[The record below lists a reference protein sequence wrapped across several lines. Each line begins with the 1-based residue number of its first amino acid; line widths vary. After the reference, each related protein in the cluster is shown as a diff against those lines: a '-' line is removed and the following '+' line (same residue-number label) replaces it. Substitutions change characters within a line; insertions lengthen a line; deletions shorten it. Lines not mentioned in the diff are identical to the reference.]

1 MKKIILITFF
11 VLLAAVSLFVS
22 CYSDIDF
29 IPTEVPK
36 DTPTNPSNPSN
47 PSNPNPPKP
56 AEPVEPEYSENT
68 YYIFSKNGDNK
79 RPFTIT
85 IMGLP
90 ENVSTAEI
98 TLIPKEGS
106 STSKTIPSK
115 EIQFKKA
122 IPSGSSFYTIE
133 SDSNDI
139 ELGTYSIK
147 VTLDGNSDVPS
158 FEAFTNIKNKIS
170 GTENYEELDEP
181 EYVFELSKT
190 MQVAYKEN
198 FEVVNDYSV
207 LIGNAPYAN
216 QVTITPIT
224 NDQFNN
230 KSTEISKS
238 SLNPLIKDSN
248 NTNSITLKINPET
261 GKLDMDSLT
270 INKLKLDEDHQYL
283 KFEYD
288 KYYPDVYIDVS
299 MPVMHVE
306 AVDNDSKWDS
316 EHTYNVNIYN
326 LKPSRPVSLKLL
338 KNDLDSEAYSYDNK
352 IARIDNETKIT
363 SNIGTVSFIVTL
375 DEVYF
380 ENFAEGKSGVQNFYF
395 DLSYD
400 NPETGDKKPE
410 TELISIKFIEPTPQV
425 LSDDSHKKEFNFIIF
440 NAPKGFDKVRIS
452 AYKLK
457 INESLGNIK
466 SAIEDKTRKTQFV
479 FESDI
484 DKEFD
489 ELPYTQ
495 IADNFTSTYPDLHQ
509 SMDGT
514 LDWGRYVFRYEYYS
528 SKNGEYVYRG
538 TQYSSLVTIKELKS
552 FDVEISQ
559 FSFPDKVGKGWLA
572 DGSLTINVNNAL
584 TNNMNAVEMMMR
596 AKPYALSS
604 TESSNLIS
612 IALRKIT
619 KETGDGVELRIEYY
633 FAHDSIGVNK
643 TVTDTLIYDSKTG
656 IAVGTNEELNAKYN
670 PETDTFTFKLPCNQF
685 GKFTFNITARY
696 SGSNEAL
703 VFDREVGIVSNEYN
717 IAVLEGTNVPTVF
730 AEFFLMDPNYQ
741 NIPTIIT
748 LENGDTYDWDYL
760 STFDIDDRDAFT
772 NFIMKNPKTNMYD
785 FSRDDWSV
793 KNKNRLEM
801 DRVRLMSDYV
811 KDLIDLSKKTYEK
824 SNIET
829 KFNFFFSDIS
839 PELALGIV
847 YANGFDNNINQN
859 FSDYEIHYLSNGSD
873 TSQYIKRVYEPV
885 GNNVASSENALS
897 AMDADWEEFVTLA
910 KGVGEY
916 ANNSNYSEEDY
927 WNKYSELVTLLNNKD
942 KSLWNTLGFSSQRDT
957 YNPQNDS
964 NYPCLSLHMLSA
976 FKEENIYWHVGRED
990 LLTKEIQ
997 NNLNKSFNNRFLV
1010 SANVVEGFN
1019 IKKYKSLISDYEALD
1034 TFLKIFG
1041 LDYSKIISPLIGG
1054 NGGNEFARIPVLFVG
1069 KEKDYGFPDT
1079 NEKAYLK
1086 EYLQIAQIL
1095 YPYVNTDNKDLPS
1108 YCHYYVG
1115 DYSDFTENYNKEPE
1129 TALLAELNT
1138 YKGSNWTLL
1147 DSKIQPGV
1155 YAGILIYQLYD
1166 PETKELLRPSSETP
1180 ELKLIGYQE
1189 QIFRLIGE
1197 SNENANVDCS
1207 FVSTYDQINDYFNLT
1222 LKGRLRYLA
1231 TDFDGKLFS
1240 VIMPYGYKIEES
1252 KNNKVINSDLNNV
1265 TSININKKLDI
1276 NGDEINSKDIYFSAY
1291 FISNVDDN
1299 GAITQNK
1306 FTEKSYERNET
1317 FKKDDISTHLKMFGE
1332 IENDFANPN
1341 EFNRIEF
1348 KSNAN
1353 HVIDQNDSSSIV
1365 FYNRVLKSN
1374 SGNDAAGYS
1383 DIKFE
1388 YDFGTTPSTNLG
1400 SKLLYSSIS
1409 KTLSSSMVAFLER
1422 DLDYIQYGDE
1432 QLKVS
1437 PYGAASGENEK
1448 PKPSNYPSYLFHKFR
1463 AIQAKGKFQRDN
1475 NLLVQGIGIDKNNP
1489 VIYLASTGGTGE
1501 ADYNIFST
1509 GRITDGRLLI
1519 IDFTGAS
1526 YFYTDQGSSRCPT
1539 YYEDRYIDGFD
1550 PTNFK
1555 SGELYKGNHVRL
1567 FGCINDNKTQIN
1579 PGEFLMY
1586 EKSVQCKW
1594 GFDGFIEKK
1603 EIYFNNDSTLTYDG
1617 TDGTKDLYNVK
1628 GQKLDSNTKREYGQY
1643 RHQYNIMRD
1652 GGVQL
1657 WYYDMNNNGIY
1668 DISDKVL
1675 NEVYKI
1681 TPSSENYGNM
1691 FIDFYEVPKND
1702 KSDHNS
1708 ISFDIGVS
1716 RNKGN
1721 IASLEVRSVFNTE
1734 VKNPID
1740 INHDETKEIT
1750 VPGGEY
1756 YSDKYKVSDGRTP
1769 NILLFDKSN
1778 THPKEDND
1786 IYIDVKKDSHTQ
1798 VSGETVD
1805 RSTDV
1810 GSPTQLNNLRI
1821 ISEDKQQ
1828 EAIALTEAKNY
1839 GEFFTEFKGVDLY
1852 QIANNLQNLN
1862 KDKILSSDWV
1872 KQSKEAMVDNS
1883 EANISTKSNIHIYY
1897 EEAMEESEISSQSF
1911 VSNMVSGGFTFLD
1924 PDENRITFKSSDGN
1938 NINYSDRYYLTI
1950 SGLSGEKSTN
1960 EAVVE
1965 IVDGLVSIKTLFK

>member
-56 AEPVEPEYSENT
+56 AEPVEPEYSDNT
-68 YYIFSKNGDNK
+68 YFIFSKNGDNK

-106 STSKTIPSK
+106 STSKTILSK

-133 SDSNDI
+133 SDSDDI

-170 GTENYEELDEP
+170 GTTGYIELQEP
-181 EYVFELSKT
+181 EYIFELGKT
-190 MQVAYKEN
+190 MQVAYKEDIDN
-198 FEVVNDYSV
+198 NDYSV

-216 QVTITPIT
+216 KVTVTPIT
-224 NDQFNN
+224 QEEFENN
-230 KSTEISKS
+230 SIKISKS
-238 SLNPLIKDSN
+238 SLNSLIKNSN
-248 NTNSITLKINPET
+248 DLSPIDFEIDPQT
-261 GKLDMDSLT
+261 GKIDMDSSYLK
-270 INKLKLDEDHQYL
+270 KLKLDENHQFL
-283 KFEYD
+283 KFHYD

-299 MPVMHVE
+299 KPVMHVE
-306 AVDNDSKWDS
+306 AIENESKWNS
-316 EHTYNVNIYN
+316 EHVYGVNVYN
-326 LKPSRPVSLKLL
+326 LKPNESVKLKLL
-338 KNDLDSEAYSYDNK
+338 KGDSGSNSYDYDNK
-352 IARIDNETKIT
+352 IATIDNETKTT
-363 SNIGTVSFIVTL
+363 SEIGTVSFTVTL

-380 ENFAEGKSGVQNFYF
+380 ENFAEGKSGIQNFYF
-395 DLSYD
+395 DLDYV
-400 NPETGDKKPE
+400 NPNAEDKKPDN
-410 TELISIKFIEPTPQV
+410 ELISIKFIEPTPQV
-425 LSDDSHKKEFNFIIF
+425 LSDDSHKKEFNYIIF
-440 NAPKGFDKVRIS
+440 NAPKGFEKVKIS
-452 AYKLK
+452 AYKLN

-466 SAIEDKTRKTQFV
+466 DIIEKGSRNPQFV

-484 DKEFD
+484 DKEYD
-489 ELPYTQ
+489 DMPYTQ
-495 IADNFTSTYPDLHQ
+495 ITDSFTSTYPNLNQHL
-509 SMDGT
+509 SGN

-528 SKNGEYVYRG
+528 SKLEGYVYRG
-538 TQYSSLVTIKELKS
+538 TQYSSLVTIKELKP

-559 FSFPDKVGKGWLA
+559 FSFPDKVGKGWSA

-584 TNNMNAVEMMMR
+584 TNNMNSVEMMMR
-596 AKPYALSS
+596 VKPFALSS
-604 TESSNLIS
+604 TESSNLIN

-619 KETGDGVELRIEYY
+619 KETGDGVELKIEYY
-633 FAHDSIGVNK
+633 FAHDSVGVNK
-643 TVTDTLIYDSKTG
+643 TVTDTLVYDPSEG
-656 IAVGTNEELNAKYN
+656 IAKGTKDELNAKYN
-670 PETDTFTFKLPCNQF
+670 LETDTFTFKLPNNQF
-685 GKFTFNITARY
+685 GKFIFNITARY

-717 IAVLEGTNVPTVF
+717 IAVLEGTNAPTVF

-760 STFDIDDRDAFT
+760 STFDIDDREAFT

-785 FSRDDWSV
+785 FSRDDWSD
-793 KNKNRLEM
+793 KDKNRLEIN
-801 DRVRLMSDYV
+801 RVRLMSDYV

-847 YANGFDNNINQN
+847 FANGFENINNQSI
-859 FSDYEIHYLSNGSD
+859 SDYEIHYLSNGSD
-873 TSQYIKRVYEPV
+873 TSQYIKRVYEPI
-885 GNNVASSENALS
+885 GNGVTTSQDALS
-897 AMDADWEEFVTLA
+897 AMNADWNKYIQLA

-927 WNKYSELVTLLNNKD
+927 WNEYTDLVDLLKGD
-942 KSLWNTLGFSSQRDT
+942 KSLWSILNLGTVSDT

-976 FKEENIYWHVGRED
+976 FKENNTYWHVGRED
-990 LLTKEIQ
+990 LLTNEIK
-997 NNLNKSFNNRFLV
+997 NNLDISFNNKDYLV

-1019 IKKYKSLISDYEALD
+1019 NQKYKSLISDYEALD

-1166 PETKELLRPSSETP
+1166 PTTKELLRLTSETP

-1189 QIFRLIGE
+1189 QIFRLIGD

-1207 FVSTYDQINDYFNLT
+1207 FVSTYDQINDNFNLT

-1252 KNNKVINSDLNNV
+1252 KNNKGINSDLNNV

-1291 FISNVDDN
+1291 FISNIDN

-1306 FTEKSYERNET
+1306 FTEKSYERNEE

-1400 SKLLYSSIS
+1400 SKLLYRSIS
-1409 KTLSSSMVAFLER
+1409 KTPSSSMVAFLER

-1437 PYGAASGENEK
+1437 PYGAASGENGK

-1550 PTNFK
+1550 PTNFN
-1555 SGELYKGNHVRL
+1555 SGDLYKGNHVRL
-1567 FGCINDNKTQIN
+1567 FGCIDNNKTQIN

-1594 GFDGFIEKK
+1594 GFDGFIDKK

-1617 TDGTKDLYNVK
+1617 TDLYNVK
-1628 GQKLDSNTKREYGQY
+1628 GELLESKTKREYGQY

-1681 TPSSENYGNM
+1681 TPSSENYGNV

-1702 KSDHNS
+1702 ISDHNS

-1716 RNKGN
+1716 RNKGYQ
-1721 IASLEVRSVFNTE
+1721 ARLEVRSVFNTK
-1734 VKNPID
+1734 VKNPND

-1769 NILLFDKSN
+1769 NILLFDTSKDNPEDSN
-1778 THPKEDND
+1778 E
-1786 IYIDVKKDSHTQ
+1786 IWIDVKKDSHTQ

-1810 GSPTQLNNLRI
+1810 GSPKQLNNLRI

-1828 EAIALTEAKNY
+1828 EAIALTNAKTN
-1839 GEFFTEFKGVDLY
+1839 GEFFTEFKGIDLY
-1852 QIANNLQNLN
+1852 QIAINLKNLN

-1872 KQSKEAMVDNS
+1872 KQSEEAMVDNL
-1883 EANISTKSNIHIYY
+1883 EAISKNSDIHIYY
-1897 EEAMEESEISSQSF
+1897 EEAMIEIEILSQSF
-1911 VSNMVSGGFTFLD
+1911 VSNKVSGGFTFLD
-1924 PDENRITFKSSDGN
+1924 PNDNRITFKSSDGN